1 MRRGAS
7 AAGKDA
13 TMHAFG
19 HQYWRPRHIARL
31 RRNLYE
37 RGDHDAMALLSLLDS
52 ARERGDTAE
61 TLHDLAELPPR
72 EGQDPEFY
80 RLHRLLREWVERQA
94 RVDADMAEYSAE
106 YLH

>member
-1 MRRGAS
+1 MR
-7 AAGKDA
+7 
-13 TMHAFG
+13 TFG
-19 HQYWRPRHIARL
+19 HQYWRPQHIARL

-37 RGDHDAMALLSLLDS
+37 RGDQDAAALLLLIDM

-61 TLHDLAELPPR
+61 RLHDLVNRPPR
-72 EGQDPEFY
+72 QGQVPEFN

-94 RVDADMAEYSAE
+94 QVDADMAEYTAE